1 MYCIPIVL
9 LLTYE
14 FTFNKLL
21 LIYIIIIKFIFDWLR
36 YDAFKD
42 NIDFVR

>member
-21 LIYIIIIKFIFDWLR
+21 LIYIIIKFIFDWLR